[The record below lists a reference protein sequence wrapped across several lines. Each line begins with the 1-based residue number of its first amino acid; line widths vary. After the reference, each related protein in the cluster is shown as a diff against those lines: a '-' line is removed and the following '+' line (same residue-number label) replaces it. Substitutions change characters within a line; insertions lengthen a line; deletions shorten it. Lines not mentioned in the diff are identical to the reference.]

1 MDCLYS
7 HDSES
12 VQMSSVPSVPP
23 PNRSLWSATKSKM
36 VFRPKDFI
44 GLELSLVPQVEKVY
58 VACLD
63 AGKEIRVLTI
73 VNERDADARAQIYRR
88 EQAIMAELKY
98 SDFDFQIV
106 SRENRCLAEVFNPV
120 GELAYKR

>member
-1 MDCLYS
+1 
-7 HDSES
+7 
-12 VQMSSVPSVPP
+12 
-23 PNRSLWSATKSKM
+23 M